1 MNLSLLS
8 GCVGEKWKWHAK
20 RQTVNLGW
28 GHTYTDVT
36 SFKIPNNNDNHT
48 IKSTALEKNKG
59 KN

>member
-1 MNLSLLS
+1 M
-8 GCVGEKWKWHAK
+8 CRRKIEVACEKTD
-20 RQTVNLGW
+20 RQFRL

-48 IKSTALEKNKG
+48 MKSTALEKNKG